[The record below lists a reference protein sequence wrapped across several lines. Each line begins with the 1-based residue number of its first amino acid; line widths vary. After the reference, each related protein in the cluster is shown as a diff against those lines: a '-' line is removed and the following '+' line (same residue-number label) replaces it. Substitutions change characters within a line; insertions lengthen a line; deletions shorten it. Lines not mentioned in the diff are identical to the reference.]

1 MSRKR
6 EKINPEE
13 IRHQFAINHYEIKTL
28 KERVEKSH
36 HDIETLKD
44 TVDKL
49 HRNRKQLVLTIMLN
63 LITIGAIIGGA
74 YFQVWLNRP
83 VVGYQLYDPMSVYYA
98 GTDSYSPPPQL
109 FMLRTENTG
118 QTDIIVEFT
127 IAATNCTVSKNANGP
142 FEPNA
147 TTVILLQAKSTWVE
161 NGFYFRAYSN
171 VTSFKLHVS
180 LSMKNNRDF
189 LTRVID
195 TQATNYSVNA
205 IDLVWVKS
213 STQYSRNAYELQG

>member
-63 LITIGAIIGGA
+63 LITIGAIISGA

-83 VVGYQLYDPMSVYYA
+83 VVGYQLYDPTSVYYA
-98 GTDSYSPPPQL
+98 GTDSYSLPSQL
-109 FMLRTENTG
+109 FMLRAENTG

-147 TTVILLQAKSTWVE
+147 TTVILLQGRSTWVE

-180 LSMKNNRDF
+180 LNMKTNRDF

-195 TQATNYSVNA
+195 TQVTYYSVNTL
-205 IDLVWVKS
+205 DLVWVKS
-213 STQYSRNAYELQG
+213 STQYSRNAYELQS